1 MTDAILLKRGIGAPA
16 LRLTGITKSY
26 GSLQAVAEFSLD
38 VEQGVIFALLGPNGA
53 GKTTLIKILT
63 TLMRP
68 TSGDAFVEGYSVL
81 SAGREVRRLIGVV
94 PQENNLDRYL
104 TCRENLILHARMY
117 GIPSREYNPRIDEL
131 LALIGLTARQH
142 DFPDTFSGGM
152 QRRLVVARALVHN
165 PRVLFLDEPT
175 TGLDP
180 QSRRALWEYIRNLR
194 QRMTIF
200 LTTHYMDEADALCD
214 RIMIMDHGKAL
225 VDGTATQLKDALAH
239 AHIYEL
245 EFRAD
250 SDRYEALLRALPFVE
265 SLERSGNGFRLSL
278 RDEESLKPLM
288 DSIGSADIR
297 KICLR
302 EPSLEDVFIELTGR
316 KVRE

>member
-1 MTDAILLKRGIGAPA
+1 MKTAVSLK
-16 LRLTGITKSY
+16 TITKAY
-26 GSLQAVAEFSLD
+26 GAFRAVEDFSLD
-38 VEQGVIFALLGPNGA
+38 VEQGIIFALLGPNGA

-68 TSGDAFVEGYSVL
+68 TSGDAFVEGHSVL
-81 SAGREVRRLIGVV
+81 TSGKQVRLLIGVV

-104 TCRENLILHARMY
+104 TARENLVLHARMH
-117 GIPSREYNPRIDEL
+117 GMPPHEYNPTIDRLME
-131 LALIGLTARQH
+131 LIGLFGRRN

-165 PRVLFLDEPT
+165 PQVLFLDEPT

-180 QSRRALWEYIRNLR
+180 QSRRALWDYIQSLR
-194 QRMTIF
+194 SRMTIF

-225 VDGTATQLKDALAH
+225 VDGTASQLKEALSH
-239 AHIYEL
+239 AHIYEV

-250 SDRYEALLRALPFVE
+250 SDRYEGMLRTLPFVE
-265 SLERSGNGFRLSL
+265 SLERSGNSFRLAL
-278 RDEESLKPLM
+278 TGEESLKPLM
-288 DSIGSADIR
+288 DSLGSTDIR
-297 KICLR
+297 KICLQ
-302 EPSLEDVFIELTGR
+302 EPTLEDVFLELTGR
-316 KVRE
+316 TIRE